1 LTSGL
6 PADTAASIG
15 RMTETEVQ
23 IRRPAAGAP
32 ISAPSERGDRRVVV
46 IKPPARFPRLDLPEL
61 WHYRELW
68 ATLVWRDVKVRYKQT
83 FIGVAWAILV
93 PLFTLVV
100 YVIVYGKFAHFGS
113 GNLKY
118 PVLVIGGLLPMQYFT
133 SSLTGSGGSIVAG
146 NALVS
151 KVYFPRVL
159 LPIAAVTVPAVD
171 FVMSFSVM
179 LGVMAWYHAWPV
191 SAVAVLAPLFLLL
204 ALVTALGIGLFLA
217 AVNVRYRDVQYAV
230 PVFLQVLPLLSGVPY
245 AIGTLPHKWQ
255 WFLAFNPMSTVI
267 SGWRWTMLG
276 GGAPDPR
283 HAAVGVAV
291 AAICFATG
299 LSYFRAFEPQFA
311 DRI

>member
-1 LTSGL
+1 M
-6 PADTAASIG
+6 P
-15 RMTETEVQ
+15 ETEVQ
-23 IRRPAAGAP
+23 IRRSTPRVSIRP
-32 ISAPSERGDRRVVV
+32 VPEGDRDGRVVV
-46 IKPPARFPRLDLPEL
+46 IKPPARLPRLDVAEL
-61 WHYRELW
+61 WRYRELW

-83 FIGVAWAILV
+83 LIGVAWAILV

-100 YVIVYGKFAHFGS
+100 YVIVYGKFANFGS

-133 SSLTGSGGSIVAG
+133 SSLTGAGGSIVAG

-159 LPIAAVTVPAVD
+159 LPVAAVTVPAVD
-171 FVMSFSVM
+171 FLMSFSVM
-179 LGVMAWYHAWPV
+179 LGVMAWYDSWPT
-191 SAVAVLAPLFLLL
+191 SAVAALAPVFLLL
-204 ALVTALGIGLFLA
+204 ALVTAFGIGLFLS

-245 AIGTLPHKWQ
+245 AIGTLPQKWQ

-267 SGWRWTMLG
+267 TGWRWTMLG
-276 GGAPDPR
+276 GGAPDPA

-291 AAICFATG
+291 AAVCFAVG
-299 LSYFRAFEPQFA
+299 LTYFRSFEPQFA